1 MTVGEKLREA
11 RLRRG
16 LTQLE
21 LEKLT
26 GINAA
31 NIRKYESD
39 RQRPK
44 YETKV
49 KLAQALQIPI
59 TDLLDGTI
67 LTFDASKLVKAMPR
81 PMVEIKLKEH
91 VVHRPVDLSELE
103 GNEISEKEVILLE
116 VFERLNDDGQD
127 EAIKRIE
134 ELSQIPKYKN
144 DKPEKTS

>member
-11 RLRRG
+11 RLKRG

-67 LTFDASKLVKAMPR
+67 LTFDASKLVNAMPR
-81 PMVEIKLKEH
+81 PMVEIKLKEL
-91 VVHRPVDLSELE
+91 VHRPVDLSELE

-134 ELSQIPKYKN
+134 ELSQIQKYKK
-144 DKPEKTS
+144 DIPEKTS